1 MEVKWIAICVIAFA
15 AAMMTPVTISEYSRA
30 QCKIAYA
37 QSQLSAEDVIKV
49 CGK

>member
-1 MEVKWIAICVIAFA
+1 MEVKWIVICVIAFA
-15 AAMMTPVTISEYSRA
+15 AAMVTPVTITEYSRA

-37 QSQLSAEDVIKV
+37 TSQLSAEDVIKV